1 MAQPMLGEV
10 ELQLVQN
17 ILVDENQILN
27 LHSIPALEGDFF
39 QKLGRR
45 ISRITL
51 TGVITGTESGEGL
64 RTLREKFR
72 AAEPV
77 SFVADIATATKLDR
91 VVIEAMDVRELA
103 GKPER
108 FEYALTLRE
117 FIAPPTDRSI
127 TEQSNSQPENQTD
140 SQAID
145 AEIAQEATE
154 LQEQAVT
161 QIEAELGTIEITVEL
176 NDLTIDLSQ
185 VQIQVQGESEDG
197 QTITFL
203 LSNPENGVFRKMD
216 VPVGQYTATLVIPE

>member
-17 ILVDENQILN
+17 IIADEDQVLN

-51 TGVITGTESGEGL
+51 TGVITGTEAGEGL
-64 RTLREKFR
+64 TTLREKFR

-77 SFVADIATATKLDR
+77 SFVADIATATKLDQ

-117 FIAPPTDRSI
+117 FIASP
-127 TEQSNSQPENQTD
+127 QS
-140 SQAID
+140 
-145 AEIAQEATE
+145 
-154 LQEQAVT
+154 LQEQPAIVEAAVNQDST
-161 QIEAELGTIEITVEL
+161 QQTQQIVENIASAVGELEVQVTLAGDRQNFTNIVVLVEGQADSGDRVTFVLEDQQGGVYSRDNVPAGSYTIKA
-176 NDLTIDLSQ
+176 
-185 VQIQVQGESEDG
+185 
-197 QTITFL
+197 
-203 LSNPENGVFRKMD
+203 FRR
-216 VPVGQYTATLVIPE
+216 